1 METNRADEKTDIRF
15 FDHNIAQF
23 QMQIKK
29 ETDAAKRA
37 TLEELITRE
46 RAKRKAFGQG

>member
-1 METNRADEKTDIRF
+1 MRKQILDS

-37 TLEELITRE
+37 ALEELLERE
-46 RAKRKAFGQG
+46 KIKRKAMTRSQAS